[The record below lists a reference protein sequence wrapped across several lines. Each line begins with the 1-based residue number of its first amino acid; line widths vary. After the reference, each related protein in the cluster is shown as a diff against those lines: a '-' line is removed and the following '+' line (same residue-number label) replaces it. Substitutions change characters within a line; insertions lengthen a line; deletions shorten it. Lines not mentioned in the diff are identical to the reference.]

1 MTNYFSG
8 VSVSCLVWGLLLG
21 PGVASAQGEGTSLRA
36 PTWRFVQGNDVLFD
50 SDNAFTNGTN
60 VQKHSAIFE
69 NIDDLPGRGGLTSGL
84 LPERDGLLYRSGW
97 AFGQNMVTPDD
108 LPDPNIILDDVH
120 CIQCC
125 NIPFVRGENFL

>member
-1 MTNYFSG
+1 MTNYSSG
-8 VSVSCLVWGLLLG
+8 ASVLCLVWGFLLG
-21 PGVASAQGEGTSLRA
+21 PDVASAQDEGTSLGA
-36 PTWRFVQGNDVLFD
+36 PTWRLEMGNDFIFD

-69 NIDDLPGRGGLTSGL
+69 NIDDLPGRGGLTRGL

-108 LPDPNIILDDVH
+108 LLDPNIILDDV
-120 CIQCC
+120 
-125 NIPFVRGENFL
+125 PYLGFF